1 MNKAAFLRG
10 YLQKEAIAGAIGRAV
25 APIAIPLAPA
35 MTVDM
40 VGEKWQDQDIA
51 EYRRKLGLPPEEPNP
66 EDISQKK
73 LQDAATQGSVS
84 ITT

>member
-1 MNKAAFLRG
+1 MNKVAFLRG
-10 YLQKEAIAGAIGRAV
+10 YLQKEAIAGAVGRAV
-25 APIAIPLAPA
+25 APIALPLAPA
-35 MTVDM
+35 MLVDLG
-40 VGEKWQDQDIA
+40 GEKLQDRSIA
-51 EYRRKLGLPPEEPNP
+51 EYRRKLGLPPEEPDP